1 MKSFKV
7 YVDGS
12 ASVSPYACLGVIA
25 ANKKAVLSRLA
36 ERGIGASDLARTS
49 RGNYTALF
57 QGRIYSFIKG

>member
-12 ASVSPYACLGVIA
+12 TSVSPYECVGVIP
-25 ANKKAVLSRLA
+25 ANKKSVLAWLA
-36 ERGIGASDLARTS
+36 ERGIDTSDLARTS
-49 RGNYTALF
+49 RGNYTVSF